1 MDAIVVPL
9 THHTTVHMAGG
20 NNVSSLGVLIHRTMS
35 EEWHLLSLRL
45 PVFVQP
51 TVLIILGQTP
61 SFIHGKRFDNFRA
74 FIYFLF
80 FFTFFQFSSRP
91 DIT

>member
-1 MDAIVVPL
+1 MGTIVVRL
-9 THHTTVHMAGG
+9 TQHTTVHMAGG
-20 NNVSSLGVLIHRTMS
+20 NNVASFGMLIHRTMS

-61 SFIHGKRFDNFRA
+61 SFIHGHRFDNFRT
-74 FIYFLF
+74 FIYLF
-80 FFTFFQFSSRP
+80 VYSF
-91 DIT
+91 